1 MNDKSFKIM
10 LIKVLEKEA
19 KKVIYPSS
27 VLKEVIDLIPICEIT
42 LEETN
47 IFSRVKWDTFS
58 TILHIQVPFNKEDIF
73 KKAKEELLQAAR
85 RIYRKEGY
93 ILIDLEIDF
102 LLEENEIIN
111 FSGIAN
117 IDVIK
122 NAISDA
128 ELFMNEGRY
137 DSAFDR
143 IHTAF
148 HGFLRNKLDNL
159 GVNYVESDTLVQLY
173 TKLHSTLATK
183 INSPDVA
190 ELIKTAI
197 RSGVGI
203 ISAINDIRNRH
214 SLAHP
219 NNTIIDKREAELTL
233 QMIKVI
239 TDYINKIC

>member
-1 MNDKSFKIM
+1 MNDKSFKAM

-19 KKVIYPSS
+19 EKIFYPNS
-27 VLKEVIDLIPICEIT
+27 VLKEVVDLIPICEVT

-47 IFSRVKWDTFS
+47 IFSREKWNTFS

-102 LLEENEIIN
+102 LLEENEIID
-111 FSGIAN
+111 FSEIAN

-122 NAISDA
+122 NAITDA

-159 GVNYVESDTLVQLY
+159 GVNYVESDTLAQLY

-197 RSGVGI
+197 RSGIGI

-233 QMIKVI
+233 KMIKVI

>member
-1 MNDKSFKIM
+1 MNDKSFKAM

-19 KKVIYPSS
+19 EKIFYPSS
-27 VLKEVIDLIPICEIT
+27 VLKEVVDLMPICEVT

-47 IFSRVKWDTFS
+47 IFSHVKWDTFS
-58 TILHIQVPFNKEDIF
+58 TILHIRVPFNKEDIF
-73 KKAKEELLQAAR
+73 KKAKEEILQAAR
-85 RIYRKEGY
+85 KIYIKEEY
-93 ILIDLEIDF
+93 ILTNLEIGF
-102 LLEENEIIN
+102 LLEENE
-111 FSGIAN
+111 
-117 IDVIK
+117 
-122 NAISDA
+122 ISDA

-137 DSAFDR
+137 NSAFDR

-159 GVNYVESDTLVQLY
+159 GVNYVESDTLAQLY

-239 TDYINKIC
+239 TDYINKIY